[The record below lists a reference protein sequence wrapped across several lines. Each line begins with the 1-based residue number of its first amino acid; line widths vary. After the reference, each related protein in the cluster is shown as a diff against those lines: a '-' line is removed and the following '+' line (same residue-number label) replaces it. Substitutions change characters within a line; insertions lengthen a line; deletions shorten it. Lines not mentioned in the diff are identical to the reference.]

1 MRRDEWL
8 AGFCERLGLEPPSNE
23 EVVALLDLAATAA
36 HSSERTAAPLACW
49 VAGRSDRSLA
59 ELGEIAKPAP
69 PPRSPPGPRLRRNAA
84 SGGGRRCSPSPP
96 LRDGRRR
103 PRRGSL
109 RRAEGGPSRGTSCPR
124 ARPGIRR

>member
-8 AGFCERLGLEPPSNE
+8 EGFCARLGLEPPSKE

-59 ELGEIAKPAP
+59 ELGEIAKEVAPAP
-69 PPRSPPGPRLRRNAA
+69 A
-84 SGGGRRCSPSPP
+84 
-96 LRDGRRR
+96 D
-103 PRRGSL
+103 
-109 RRAEGGPSRGTSCPR
+109 EED
-124 ARPGIRR
+124 

>member
-8 AGFCERLGLEPPSNE
+8 AAFCGRLGLEPPSKE

-59 ELGEIAKPAP
+59 ELGEIAKEVAPQPAT
-69 PPRSPPGPRLRRNAA
+69 
-84 SGGGRRCSPSPP
+84 
-96 LRDGRRR
+96 
-103 PRRGSL
+103 
-109 RRAEGGPSRGTSCPR
+109 EE
-124 ARPGIRR
+124 